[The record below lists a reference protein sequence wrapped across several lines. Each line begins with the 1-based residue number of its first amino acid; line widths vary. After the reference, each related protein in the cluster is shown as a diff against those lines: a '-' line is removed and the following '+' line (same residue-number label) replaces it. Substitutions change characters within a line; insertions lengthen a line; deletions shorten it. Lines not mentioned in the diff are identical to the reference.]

1 MSAETILKALAD
13 IRYPVS
19 GSRTLPPACYHDS
32 AWYGHELDRVF
43 RKGWLCV
50 GREDQ
55 WKHPG
60 DYLALEIAG
69 VQMVIIRQENMGLSA
84 LSNTCLHRGSLIVN
98 GSGNSRALVCP
109 FHGWTYDHAGRLIS
123 ASRMQQ
129 STGFNETDCRLHSFA
144 LDACGGFVFVSLEER
159 PDSLDSWLDDFSGL
173 HEPWSLEDL
182 ALGTTRTFDV
192 GCNWKLFME
201 VFNEYY
207 HLPYVHPDSI
217 NQHYCEP
224 DPPDAVFGQF
234 ISQFGVTRSN
244 PGLLNDDQ
252 GEAFPVMERLGERE
266 RSGTR
271 YTWVY
276 PNLTFAASMDC
287 LWGYHVFPLSPT
299 LTRVV
304 QSVCFPSDT
313 TRRADFAGKARS
325 YYARVDSAI
334 AEDIPVLEK
343 QQAGLASPCA
353 AQGWFSDLE
362 PCVGNF
368 ACWYAE
374 RTVTPPALQA

>member
-1 MSAETILKALAD
+1 MFSGDMLEALAD
-13 IRYPVS
+13 VHYPVS

-55 WKHPG
+55 WKQPG

-69 VQMVIIRQENMGLSA
+69 AQIVVVRQENLRLGA
-84 LSNTCLHRGSLIVN
+84 LSNTCLHRGSLIAD
-98 GSGNSRALVCP
+98 GSGNSRMLVCP
-109 FHGWTYDHAGRLIS
+109 FHGWTYDHAGQLIS
-123 ASRMQQ
+123 ASRMEQA
-129 STGFNETDCRLHSFA
+129 TGFRECDHRLRRFP
-144 LDACGGFVFVSLEER
+144 LDTCGGYVFVSLEED
-159 PDSLDSWLDDFSGL
+159 PEPLGSWLDDFSDL
-173 HEPWSLEDL
+173 HRRWSLEDL
-182 ALGTTRTFDV
+182 ALGATRTFDV
-192 GCNWKLFME
+192 KCNWKLFME

-217 NQHYCEP
+217 SQHYCEP
-224 DPPDAVFGQF
+224 DPPDPVFGQF
-234 ISQFGVTRSN
+234 TSQFGITRSN
-244 PGLLNDDQ
+244 PGLLDENQD
-252 GEAFPVMERLGERE
+252 EAFPVMELLEGQE

-287 LWGYHVFPLSPT
+287 LWGYHVFPLSPV

-304 QSVCFPSDT
+304 QSVCFPSAT
-313 TRRADFAGKARS
+313 TRRADYAERARS
-325 YYARVDSAI
+325 YRARVDSAI
-334 AEDIPVLEK
+334 AEDIPVLER
-343 QQAGLASPCA
+343 QQAGLASPGA
-353 AQGWFSDLE
+353 TQGRFSDLE

-374 RTVTPPALQA
+374 RTAVPDLKD